1 MSAIITLTTDF
12 GTRDAYVAE
21 MKGVMLDIAAS
32 AGHTVHLIDV
42 THEVA
47 AHDVT
52 EGALT
57 LHAAA
62 PYFPPGSIHLA
73 VVDPGVGTARRG
85 LVVRTER
92 SLLVGPDNGLFTPI
106 LATGEWQ
113 AFELASPQYR
123 LAHVSRTFHGR
134 DVFAPA
140 AAHLALGIVPER
152 FGPAISDPVRL
163 AWPRA
168 HRVTGGV
175 AGRVI
180 HVDHFGN
187 LVTSILADEV
197 ETLMATGP
205 VSVRLGRRTFPLVGT
220 YGELSP
226 GGGAGAL
233 IGSRN
238 RLEVAVRNGNAATS
252 LRAGVGM
259 SVVLSRTKRAKTER
273 GKMARGRK
281 NS

>member
-1 MSAIITLTTDF
+1 MPTIITLTTDF
-12 GTRDAYVAE
+12 GTRDSYVAE
-21 MKGVMLDIAAS
+21 MKGIILTLAPS
-32 AGHTVHLIDV
+32 VHLVDV
-42 THEVA
+42 SHEVEA
-47 AHDVT
+47 QQIT
-52 EGALT
+52 EGALAVE
-57 LHAAA
+57 AAA
-62 PYFPPGSIHLA
+62 PWFPPGTIHLA

-85 LVVRTER
+85 LVIAARGQ
-92 SLLVGPDNGLFTPI
+92 LFVGPDNGLFTPI

-163 AWPRA
+163 AWARA